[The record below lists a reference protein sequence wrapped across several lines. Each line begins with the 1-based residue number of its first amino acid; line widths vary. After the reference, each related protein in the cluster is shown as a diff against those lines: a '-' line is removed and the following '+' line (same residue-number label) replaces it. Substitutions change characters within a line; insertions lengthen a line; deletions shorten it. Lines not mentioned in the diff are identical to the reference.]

1 MSRTQARLPPKALC
15 AFRNAESHITQNCLS
30 FICKRKTQTVSLLL
44 LADLKTKMS
53 TANQEQAI
61 NLAWPQDVNLLRRFV
76 RGAKGEIW
84 AFAAVDDD
92 SAIYNVGSTEMVR
105 EFDDGAVRAIA
116 VSSDEKRIAI
126 GFDDGSLNIY
136 TDGALKSCFAAP
148 YREGLLRDLKFHP
161 RYPYWLAVASE
172 QETELINIETEETVK
187 SESVL
192 KDEVMTAHNGSGT
205 RSIEFHL
212 HSDSKVIMTTLSLDG
227 RLCYW
232 DVSGKP
238 TDWCLLHCEK
248 SRCITKE
255 DMSEV
260 LGADPWDRAC
270 RVSHTSLSNNIVSVL
285 PGETFVQ
292 LRRVDGTSVEDC
304 SGSDVEHTESIV
316 IALVRRQQ
324 VVTSGR
330 DGTLILWNLKLDE
343 VCYL

>member
-1 MSRTQARLPPKALC
+1 
-15 AFRNAESHITQNCLS
+15 
-30 FICKRKTQTVSLLL
+30 
-44 LADLKTKMS
+44 MS